1 LLEGIF
7 VKASVVA
14 VVVQDFDS
22 VLSCVL
28 FKIELGSKIF
38 GLLIVKLGVD
48 KAEAAE
54 VSTKTVVHL

>member
-1 LLEGIF
+1 M
-7 VKASVVA
+7 KASVVA